1 MGSPVL
7 VCNHAHMT
15 KTSQVSH
22 NITLLSIETKCTS
35 VYCYVRNTYMFGLHD
50 SNLFA
55 MYFLMYSF
63 ACVRYGGNQ
72 TVMESNQG
80 KLLKNI
86 VILALRY

>member
-1 MGSPVL
+1 
-7 VCNHAHMT
+7 
-15 KTSQVSH
+15 
-22 NITLLSIETKCTS
+22 
-35 VYCYVRNTYMFGLHD
+35 MFGLHD